1 MTYEPEPA
9 EDDIFF
15 ESSPEP
21 EKKKTGLIATI
32 VVAAVVIL
40 ALVGVFIA
48 NTLVAKAEQNNLK
61 ASFTNDGFSKVEAE
75 INSSPMLLSYLKG
88 YYRHAKVTAAEGTLS
103 RTSADDKN
111 DQPMKIKD
119 MVLDVYGLSRGDNPS
134 IEKGS
139 ASFTVPGAEFDKQLS
154 NSSDN
159 SGLNIKRNGNQITA
173 ESNQDG
179 LKLMVTMTLHFKP
192 GENGK
197 SGKLVMTT
205 EKITVNG
212 SDELLG
218 QKLSPADL
226 GMKPEEE
233 IPLGFAEG
241 TALKNI
247 EFSGNDIKY
256 DLTFNNLTLSDLT

>member
-1 MTYEPEPA
+1 MTYEAQPA
-9 EDDIFF
+9 EEEVFLENNPD
-15 ESSPEP
+15 SKH
-21 EKKKTGLIATI
+21 KKSGLIVTI
-32 VVAAVVIL
+32 AIGALVIL

-48 NTLVAKAEQNNLK
+48 NTLVAKAEQSNLK
-61 ASFTNDGFSKVEAE
+61 ANFTNAGFSKVQTE

-88 YYRHAKVTAAEGTLS
+88 YYRHAKVTAAAGTLS
-103 RTSADDKN
+103 RTTVDDKK
-111 DQPMKIKD
+111 DQSLKIKD

-154 NSSDN
+154 NSSHN

-179 LKLMVTMTLHFKP
+179 LKLLVTMTLHFKP
-192 GENGK
+192 AEKGK
-197 SGKLVMTT
+197 SGKLMMTT
-205 EKITVNG
+205 EKISVNG

-218 QKLSPADL
+218 QKLTPADI

-241 TALKNI
+241 TFLKNI

-256 DLTFNNLTLSDLT
+256 VLAFNNLTLSDLT